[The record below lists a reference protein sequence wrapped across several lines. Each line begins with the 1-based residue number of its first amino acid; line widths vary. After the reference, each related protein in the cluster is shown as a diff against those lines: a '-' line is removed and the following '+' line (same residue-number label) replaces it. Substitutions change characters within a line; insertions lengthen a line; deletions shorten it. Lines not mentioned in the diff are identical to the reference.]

1 MMPVHDEEN
10 DNAAEPRANVPLL
23 LVGLVTA
30 LLIAVSDILIAF
42 PRSPESWPTLGEML
56 PPLAAVAAVA
66 FVALL
71 LLWHGVLRGL
81 ARRRGLPET
90 PAAIAAAVF
99 LVLSFALISAE
110 GLLSAELFR
119 WGGILRAAVTLVAT
133 AALARAVYAG
143 LTRPATSRRLLS
155 WGGRMCRLLPAVL
168 LLAVLAAGYS
178 NPARDP
184 QLVRPGSAALAA
196 GVLLAAFGALSWRAP
211 ARWATRL
218 TASVFAGLLA
228 VGAAALWDQDNFLK
242 TRASRRAGGN
252 PAVKH
257 VILISADSLRA
268 DALSAYRPGGNP
280 TPNLDRLAADAALFR
295 HAYSAA
301 SWTLPSTASLLTGLP
316 SFAHEV
322 FWITSRLA
330 DEIPTIADLMSE
342 AGYATAAVTDNP
354 VLDPRLNLYKGFQEY
369 VHYPRPWP
377 WEADAAGRRLLA
389 RLAPSRYHRGG
400 TEEVTRAARHWLEQH
415 RDGPFFLWV
424 HYFDPHVPYSPPE
437 RFLPAGKVPPGIGTS
452 FDQHVE
458 VVAGTRLLTAEE
470 REWVRQLYL
479 AEVRYLDEQVG
490 LLIDV
495 LKRLGL
501 YDDALI
507 VFTSDHGEE
516 FWEHGAYQ
524 HGHSMYDEVVGV
536 PLLVKFPHGA
546 HRGAYSLRVSNQ
558 FVMPTIAEVC
568 GLRPERACYS
578 APSLAALAAGRRPAR
593 EASTLVQ
600 AGTCYQEEVE
610 AVIFHG
616 DYKLIR
622 RLGTHREELFNLRSD
637 PRESRCLLASA
648 PAQAEAGRRALEELR
663 EHLRQVRAC
672 YQPAERQAPEAGR
685 ERLRQLRSLGYLN

>member
-1 MMPVHDEEN
+1 MTP
-10 DNAAEPRANVPLL
+10 AANREDANVAQRHEQPPVLL
-23 LVGLVTA
+23 IALVAA
-30 LLIAVSDILIAF
+30 LLIGAGDILIAF
-42 PRSPESWPTLGEML
+42 PRSPESWPTLGEIL
-56 PPLAAVAAVA
+56 PPLAATAAVA
-66 FVALL
+66 FVAFL
-71 LLWHGVLRGL
+71 LLWRGLLRGF

-90 PAAIAAAVF
+90 PVAAAAAVF
-99 LVLSFALISAE
+99 LALSFVLLSAD
-110 GLLSAELFR
+110 GLLSVELLR
-119 WGGILRAAVTLVAT
+119 RGGLLRGAVTLVAA

-143 LTRPATSRRLLS
+143 LRRPATSRRLSS
-155 WGGRMCRLLPAVL
+155 WGGRMCRLLPAAL
-168 LLAVLAAGYS
+168 LLAVLAAGYF

-184 QLVRPGSAALAA
+184 QLVRPAGAALAA
-196 GVLLAAFGALSWRAP
+196 GVLLAVFGALSWRAS
-211 ARWATRL
+211 ARRATRL

-228 VGAAALWDQDNFLK
+228 VGAAALWDRDNFLK
-242 TRASRRAGGN
+242 TRAGREAAGN
-252 PAVKH
+252 PGVKH

-268 DALSAYRPGGNP
+268 DALSAYSPGGNP

-342 AGYATAAVTDNP
+342 AGYKTAAVTDNP

-400 TEEVTRAARHWLEQH
+400 TEQVTRAARHWLEQH
-415 RDGPFFLWV
+415 RDGPFFLWI

-452 FDQHVE
+452 FDQHVQ

-490 LLIDV
+490 LLMDD

-501 YDDALI
+501 YEEALI

-536 PLLVKFPHGA
+536 PLLVKFPHGS

-568 GLRPERACYS
+568 GLRPQRACYS
-578 APSLAALAAGRRPAR
+578 APSLAALAAGRRPAP
-593 EASTLVQ
+593 EQSMLVQ
-600 AGTCYQEEVE
+600 AGTCYQEELE

-648 PAQAEAGRRALEELR
+648 PAQAAAGRRALEEAR

-672 YQPAERQAPEAGR
+672 YQPAERRAPEAGR
-685 ERLRQLRSLGYLN
+685 ERLRQLKSLGYLN

>member
-1 MMPVHDEEN
+1 MIPVNDEES
-10 DNAAEPRANVPLL
+10 DNIAEPRANPTPLL
-23 LVGLVTA
+23 VALVTA
-30 LLIAVSDILIAF
+30 LLLGAGDILIAF
-42 PRSPESWPTLGEML
+42 PRSPESWPTLGEIL
-56 PPLAAVAAVA
+56 PPLAATAAVA
-66 FVALL
+66 FVAFL
-71 LLWHGVLRGL
+71 LLWYGVLRGL
-81 ARRRGLPET
+81 ARRRGLRET
-90 PAAIAAAVF
+90 PVAIAAAVF
-99 LVLSFALISAE
+99 LVLSFALISGE
-110 GLLSAELFR
+110 GLLSAELLR
-119 WGGILRAAVTLVAT
+119 WTGLLRGAVTLVAA
-133 AALARAVYAG
+133 AALARIVYDR
-143 LTRPATSRRLLS
+143 LTSPATSLRLLS
-155 WGGRMCRLLPAVL
+155 WGGRMGRLLPALL
-168 LLAVLAAGYS
+168 LLAVLAAWYF

-184 QLVRPGSAALAA
+184 QLAHPRGAAMTA
-196 GVLLAAFGALSWRAP
+196 GALLVAFGALSWRAS
-211 ARWATRL
+211 ARWAARL

-228 VGAAALWDQDNFLK
+228 VGAVALWERDNFLK
-242 TRASRRAGGN
+242 TRAGGAAPGD

-268 DALSAYRPGGNP
+268 DALSAYSPGGNP

-330 DEIPTIADLMSE
+330 DEIPTIADLMAE
-342 AGYATAAVTDNP
+342 AGYKTAAITDNP

-400 TEEVTRAARHWLEQH
+400 TEEVTQAARHWLEQH
-415 RDGPFFLWV
+415 RDGPFFLWI

-490 LLIDV
+490 LLMDV
-495 LKRLGL
+495 LKRLGF
-501 YDDALI
+501 YEDALI

-524 HGHSMYDEVVGV
+524 HGHSMYDEVVSV
-536 PLLVKFPHGA
+536 PLLVKFPGSRHKGV
-546 HRGAYSLRVSNQ
+546 YSPRVSNQ
-558 FVMPTIAEVC
+558 FVTPTLAEVC
-568 GLRPERACYS
+568 GLRPKRACYS
-578 APSLAALAAGRRPAR
+578 APSLAALAAGRRPAS
-593 EASTLVQ
+593 EASALVQ
-600 AGTCYQEEVE
+600 AGTCYQEELE

-685 ERLRQLRSLGYLN
+685 ERLRQLKSLGYLN